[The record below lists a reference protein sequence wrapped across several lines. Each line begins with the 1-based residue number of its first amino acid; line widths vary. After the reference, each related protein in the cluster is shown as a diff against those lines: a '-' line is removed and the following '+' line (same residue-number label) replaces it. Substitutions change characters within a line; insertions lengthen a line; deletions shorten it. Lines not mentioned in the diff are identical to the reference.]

1 VQPQILAA
9 VGNGLFI
16 LVCTGI
22 ALRLL
27 LLWRRTREWPEFLI
41 GGGLLMPGA
50 VTLPCAALA
59 GLGSATV
66 GEIHIPVLAVGL
78 LGAAAGIALVMAF
91 TWRVFRPTSRV
102 AATFA
107 LGTGAAA
114 FVVSALFVYALA
126 TAPAD
131 AAPAKVSGP
140 YGLGIML
147 LFQVWYAWMAIE
159 ALGEWRRAG
168 RRLALG
174 LSDPVLVN
182 RFGLWGSLGVVQLF
196 NGGVSIAFEASGHG
210 LLTEPLPALW
220 LAGVGLVTGAL
231 MLLTFVPPARYK
243 EWVRA
248 RHAHRVATASA

>member
-1 VQPQILAA
+1 
-9 VGNGLFI
+9 
-16 LVCTGI
+16 
-22 ALRLL
+22 
-27 LLWRRTREWPEFLI
+27 
-41 GGGLLMPGA
+41 MPGA

-102 AATFA
+102 AASFA

-114 FVVSALFVYALA
+114 FVASTLFVHALA

-131 AAPAKVSGP
+131 AAPTEAYGP
-140 YGLGIML
+140 YGLGIMG
-147 LFQVWYAWMAIE
+147 LFQIWYAWMAIE

-174 LSDPVLVN
+174 LSDPVVVN

-196 NGGVSIAFEASGHG
+196 NGAVSIAFEASGHSM
-210 LLTEPLPALW
+210 LTEPLPALW
-220 LAGVGLVTGAL
+220 IAVVGLVTGTL
-231 MLLTFVPPARYK
+231 MLLTFVPPERYQ

-248 RHAHRVATASA
+248 KHAHRFATASA